1 MAEKHIRTERHK
13 DDYEDM
19 GETEHVLERP
29 GMYIGSVE
37 PEERD
42 DVLLFFQ
49 ETPMKLHE
57 CKVNL
62 SRGVERL
69 FLEILSNSGD
79 NADASRRYGVSPGSI
94 DVAMDK
100 QWIRVRNGGS
110 VIPIEKHKNYPD
122 SYIPDIVFGKLRSSS
137 NYSKDVI
144 RMGCGLNGLGAKL
157 TNIFSKVFIVKVGDP
172 KNKLE
177 YTGTW
182 QENMSIGPT
191 SSVVP
196 YNGTEGYVEVSWL
209 TDFERFGITEYPDEI
224 QFLYARYLADFSLT
238 CKIPVSFNGVHMNFS
253 NIKDYAALYWGEEE
267 SENSVYHCEW
277 SNYNAKNPNGIL
289 PEGMKMATLQK
300 QVSLALKAEHIPN
313 VELMIIDTPEN
324 GRCFSFVNGMMT
336 LDGGVHTNEAFGN
349 ISSHVIDIVNS
360 TMNAN
365 KKGKPKTKD
374 DIVIPKITSE
384 DVKRHVSIV
393 LNCRLPDPKFQG
405 QTKDKLTGPKP
416 HISVPNDLLK
426 NIEKWKLI
434 DNLYATL
441 EAKMFNIIKKTNGG
455 RVKHVSLEAGEDA
468 NDAGTDKSKDCT
480 LYLVEGKSA
489 SAYPK
494 KRIEMMP
501 GNQDLNGWFP
511 LRGKFLNVRGM
522 ESIKVNLNKEVK
534 AIKTMLGLCEKTDY
548 SKLENAISLRY
559 GFVLIC
565 TDADSDGS
573 HIASL
578 LINYFDQCFPSILQT
593 GKIGMLRTPVVRIKN
608 GKGDIM
614 HRFYT
619 AAEYERWEKENV
631 IGGNMPKGL
640 QPPIYYKGLGKSDDE
655 EIKDD
660 LTTAPVVTILYDEN
674 AASNL
679 TIAFDKT
686 KNMSDIRK
694 EWISKWRDAT
704 GVEDIAF
711 EGVGVYRQQ
720 KISDFINHE
729 LIDYTKDALFRA
741 IPSMDDGLK
750 RSHRQALYAA
760 LKQFGRKN
768 EMMGV
773 SRFANYAANL
783 TNYHHGEQSMC
794 ETVIK
799 MAQNYI
805 GSNNIPFFQGKG
817 QFGTR
822 LELGK
827 DAASPRYLSVHLP
840 KYASL
845 LYDDELIECV
855 PKRVIE
861 GDEVEPLFIPA
872 VIPMHLV
879 NGVDGIAT
887 GYSTN
892 IPSHNYFELIDWLRE
907 KCSGVKTPN
916 GGQTLT
922 PWYRGFKGTIE
933 LVDRVPENTD
943 DLNDITLKLDEK
955 IDDYEDED
963 EKKAFSSK
971 VEDDSKSEGS
981 QTVNTKPKGK
991 CALVRGLFKYGQ
1003 NEDITN
1009 LEIFELPVGTSIIRY
1024 RRWLEQLLKDKM
1036 IKDFRRNGTTE
1047 EPRFTIKGY
1056 QAGNKTTITYKMFLL
1071 ERYLSMSNFTL
1082 IDINGYPTKFENTN
1096 QILEVYYT
1104 RMIQLYD
1111 RVRQTRLVNIKNEV
1125 EDLTFRIRF
1134 IQAIVDKKLNVMDR
1148 KKVDILKDMAAMKPS
1163 IPEKYLNSV
1172 KIHEL
1177 TKEDIEEMTQK
1188 RTKLYD
1194 LYATTEK
1201 LTSEKL
1207 WLDKLD
1213 ALESYLR
1220 KHGF

>member
-1 MAEKHIRTERHK
+1 MAEKHVRTERHK

-19 GETEHVLERP
+19 GDIEHVLERP
-29 GMYIGSVE
+29 GMYIGPCES
-37 PEERD
+37 EERT

-49 ETPMKLHE
+49 ETPMKLNE
-57 CKVNL
+57 CKINL

-69 FLEILSNSGD
+69 FLEILSNAGD
-79 NADASRRYGVSPGSI
+79 NADASRRYGINPGSI
-94 DVAMDK
+94 DVAMDN

-110 VIPIEKHKNYPD
+110 VIPIEKHKNHPD
-122 SYIPDIVFGKLRSSS
+122 KYIPDIVFGKLRSSS

-182 QENMSIGPT
+182 QENMSVGPV

-196 YNGTEGYVEVSWL
+196 YAGKDGYVEVSWQI
-209 TDFERFGITEYPDEI
+209 DFDRFEMTEYPDEAK
-224 QFLYARYLADFSLT
+224 FLFARYVADFSLT
-238 CKIPVSFNGVHMNFS
+238 CKIPVSFNGVVMNFT
-253 NIKDYAALYWGEEE
+253 NIKDYAALYWGASE

-277 SNYNAKNPNGIL
+277 PSHNSKHPNGIL
-289 PEGMKMATLQK
+289 PDGMKVATLQK
-300 QVSLALKAEHIPN
+300 QVSLALKAEHIPL
-313 VELMIIDTPEN
+313 VEIMILDTPEN
-324 GRCFSFVNGMMT
+324 GKCFSFVNGIMT
-336 LDGGVHTNEAFGN
+336 IDGGVHTNEAFNN
-349 ISSHVIDIVNS
+349 ISSHVIEVVNA
-360 TMNAN
+360 TMNSS
-365 KKGKPKTKD
+365 KKGKKSKD
-374 DIVIPKITSE
+374 DVPMPKLTAE

-393 LNCRLPDPKFQG
+393 LNCRLPDPKFLG

-416 HISVPNDLLK
+416 HIHVPNDLLK
-426 NIEKWKLI
+426 DIEKWKLI
-434 DNLYATL
+434 DSLYATL
-441 EAKMFNIIKKTNGG
+441 ESKMFNIIKKTNGG
-455 RVKHVSLEAGEDA
+455 RVKHIQLEAGEDA

-534 AIKTMLGLCEKTDY
+534 AIKTMMGLCEKTDY
-548 SKLENAISLRY
+548 SKIENAIALRY

-593 GKIGMLRTPVVRIKN
+593 GKIGLLRTPVVRIKN
-608 GKGDIM
+608 TKGEIV

-619 AAEYERWEKENV
+619 AAEYEKWEKENV

-640 QPPIYYKGLGKSDDE
+640 QAPVYYKGLGKSDDE

-660 LTTAPVVTILYDEN
+660 LTTAPVVTILYDES
-674 AASNL
+674 AASSL
-679 TIAFDKT
+679 TIAFDKSQ
-686 KNMSDIRK
+686 NMADMRK

-704 GVEDIAF
+704 GVQDVVF

-720 KISDFINHE
+720 KITDFINHE

-783 TNYHHGEQSMC
+783 TNYHHGETSMC

-805 GSNNIPFFQGKG
+805 GSNNLPFFQGKG

-827 DAASPRYLSVHLP
+827 DAASPRYLSVHMP
-840 KYASL
+840 KYANL
-845 LYDDELIECV
+845 LYDEELIDCI
-855 PKRVIE
+855 PKRMIE

-892 IPSHNYFELIDWLRE
+892 IPSHNYYELIDWLRE

-933 LVDRVPENTD
+933 MVDRAPEDALFGD
-943 DLNDITLKLDEK
+943 DDIKLKMDDD
-955 IDDYEDED
+955 IDAYENED
-963 EKKAFSSK
+963 EKKAFK
-971 VEDDSKSEGS
+971 GAKEDSKGDAF
-981 QTVNTKPKGK
+981 KPKGK
-991 CALVRGLFKYGQ
+991 TALVRGVFKYGQ
-1003 NEDITN
+1003 NDSITN

-1024 RRWLEQLLKDKM
+1024 RRWLEELLKDKM
-1036 IKDFRRNGTTE
+1036 IRDFRRNGTTE

-1056 QAGNKTTITYKMFLL
+1056 QAGDKTTITYKMFHL
-1071 ERYLSMSNFTL
+1071 EKYMSMNNFTM
-1082 IDINGYPTKFENTN
+1082 IDMNGYPTKFENTN

-1104 RMIQLYD
+1104 RMIGLYE
-1111 RVRQTRLVNIKNEV
+1111 RVKHSRLVNIRNEV

-1134 IQAIVDKKLNVMDR
+1134 IQAIIDKSLIVMER
-1148 KKVDILKDMAAMKPS
+1148 KKADILKDMAAMKPA

-1172 KIHEL
+1172 KVHEL

-1201 LTSEKL
+1201 ISAEKL
-1207 WLDKLD
+1207 WMDKLD
-1213 ALESYLR
+1213 ALESYLK

>member
-1 MAEKHIRTERHK
+1 MSDKHVRTERHK

-19 GETEHVLERP
+19 GDIEHVLERP
-29 GMYIGSVE
+29 GMYIGPSE
-37 PEERD
+37 SEERT
-42 DVLLFFQ
+42 DVLLFYH
-49 ETPMKLHE
+49 ETPMKLNE
-57 CKVNL
+57 CKINL
-62 SRGVERL
+62 SRGIERL
-69 FLEILSNSGD
+69 FLEILSNAGD
-79 NADASRRYGVSPGSI
+79 NADASRRYGMNPGSI
-94 DVAMDK
+94 DVAMDQ

-110 VIPIEKHKNYPD
+110 VIPIERHKNHPD
-122 SYIPDIVFGKLRSSS
+122 KYIPDIVFGKLRSSS
-137 NYSKDVI
+137 NYAKDVI

-182 QENMSIGPT
+182 QDNMSVGPT

-196 YNGTEGYVEVSWL
+196 YAGKDGYVEVSWL
-209 TDFERFGITEYPDEI
+209 IDFERFDIKEYPQEA
-224 QFLYARYLADFSLT
+224 QYLFARYIADFSLT
-238 CKIPVSFNGVHMNFS
+238 CKIPVSFNGVQMNFT
-253 NIKDYAALYWGEEE
+253 NIKDYATLYWGEAE
-267 SENSVYHCEW
+267 SENSIYHCEW
-277 SNYNAKNPNGIL
+277 PGFNKEHPNGVL
-289 PEGMKMATLQK
+289 PDGVKNATLQK
-300 QVSLALKAEHIPN
+300 QVANAVKAEHIPI
-313 VELMIIDTPEN
+313 VEMMILDTPEN
-324 GRCFSFVNGMMT
+324 GKCFSFVNGIMT
-336 LDGGVHTNEAFGN
+336 IDGGVHTNEAFSH
-349 ISSHVIDIVNS
+349 ISSHVIDYVNT
-360 TMNAN
+360 TMNN
-365 KKGKPKTKD
+365 SKKGKSKSKDEVSMPKLNA
-374 DIVIPKITSE
+374 E
-384 DVKRHVSIV
+384 DVKRHVSII
-393 LNCRLPDPKFQG
+393 LNCRLPDPKFLG

-416 HISVPNDLLK
+416 HIFMNSDLLK

-434 DNLYATL
+434 ESLYAAL

-455 RVKHVSLEAGEDA
+455 RVKHISLEAGEDA

-501 GNQDLNGWFP
+501 GTQDLNGWFP

-522 ESIKVNLNKEVK
+522 DSLKVNLNKEVK

-548 SKLENAISLRY
+548 SKIENAIALRY

-578 LINYFDQCFPSILQT
+578 LLNYFDQCFPSILQT
-593 GKIGMLRTPVVRIKN
+593 GRIGLLRTPVVRIKN
-608 GKGDIM
+608 TKGDIV

-619 AAEYERWEKENV
+619 AAEYEKWEKANTV
-631 IGGNMPKGL
+631 DGNLPKGL
-640 QPPIYYKGLGKSDDE
+640 QAPVYYKGLGKSDDE

-660 LTTAPVVTILYDEN
+660 LTTAPVVTVLYDE
-674 AASNL
+674 AAAGSL

-686 KNMSDIRK
+686 KSNFRK
-694 EWISKWRDAT
+694 DWISKWRDAT
-704 GVEDIAF
+704 GVEDVVF
-711 EGVGVYRQQ
+711 EGAGVYRKQN
-720 KISDFINHE
+720 ITDFINHE

-799 MAQNYI
+799 MAQTYI
-805 GSNNIPFFQGKG
+805 GSNNLPFFQGKG

-827 DAASPRYLSVHLP
+827 DSASPRYLSVHLP

-845 LYDDELIECV
+845 LYDEELIDCV

-861 GDEVEPLFIPA
+861 GDEVEPLFMPA

-879 NGVDGIAT
+879 NGVEGIAT

-892 IPSHNYFELIDWLRE
+892 IPSHNYYEIIDWLRE

-916 GGQTLT
+916 GGETLK
-922 PWYRGFKGTIE
+922 PWYRGFKGTID
-933 LVDRVPENTD
+933 LVDRAPEDYNEGD
-943 DLNDITLKLDEK
+943 DDIKLKMDDD
-955 IDDYEDED
+955 INDYEKED
-963 EKKAFSSK
+963 EKKVFSTRGADAKSSK
-971 VEDDSKSEGS
+971 DSEDKP
-981 QTVNTKPKGK
+981 VKPKGQS
-991 CALVRGLFKYGQ
+991 ALIRGVFKYGQ
-1003 NEDITN
+1003 NEVKTN
-1009 LEIFELPVGTSIIRY
+1009 LEIFELPIGTSIIRY
-1024 RRWLEQLLKDKM
+1024 RRWLEELLKDKM
-1036 IKDFRRNGTTE
+1036 IQDFRRNGTTE

-1056 QAGNKTTITYKMFLL
+1056 QAGDKTTITYKMFHL
-1071 ERYLSMSNFTL
+1071 ERYFSMSNFTL
-1082 IDINGYPTKFENTN
+1082 IDMNGYPTKFENTH
-1096 QILEVYYT
+1096 QILDVYYT

-1111 RVRQTRLVNIKNEV
+1111 RVRQTRLINIRNEV
-1125 EDLTFRIRF
+1125 DDLNFRIRF
-1134 IQAIVDKKLNVMDR
+1134 IQAIIDKTLIVMER
-1148 KKVDILKDMAAMKPS
+1148 KKVDILKDMAAMKPA
-1163 IPEKYLNSV
+1163 IPEKYLNNV
-1172 KIHEL
+1172 KVHEL
-1177 TKEDIEEMTQK
+1177 TKEDIEAMTEK
-1188 RTKLYD
+1188 RAKLYD
-1194 LYATTEK
+1194 NYAATEK

-1207 WLDKLD
+1207 WLEKLD
-1213 ALESYLR
+1213 ALETYLK